1 MVLQLL
7 PLKFVQGSETKIFSH
22 HDAACELNKFDV
34 TWVHPKIHGNLRG
47 PPQEIAGLAL
57 IKRDY

>member
-1 MVLQLL
+1 MNHPVWRST
-7 PLKFVQGSETKIFSH
+7 PLGFVQGNETKIFSH

-47 PPQEIAGLAL
+47 PPQEIYSWPGLN
-57 IKRDY
+57 